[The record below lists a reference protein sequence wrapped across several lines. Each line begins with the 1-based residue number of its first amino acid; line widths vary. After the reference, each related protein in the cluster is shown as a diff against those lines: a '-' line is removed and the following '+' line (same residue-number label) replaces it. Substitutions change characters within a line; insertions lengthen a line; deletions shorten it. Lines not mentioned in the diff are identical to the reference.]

1 MGGQAPTDAEI
12 AATVADDLPVG
23 VWVARAPGGEFV
35 YANKAFGDI
44 MGMGAREDVAVGEY
58 AAPYGIHGRDGSLYP
73 EEKMPFLRALDA
85 RATIVVDDIVIHR
98 GDGGRVNIR
107 AQARPMFDEAGE
119 ISHVV
124 IAFIDISREIQAEVA
139 RAEAEA
145 RTLRAERLEAV
156 GQLAGGIAHDFNN
169 LLAAIRLVAG
179 SLRQG
184 EDDPARLEA
193 LAQIE
198 TASEKGTELTRSL
211 LSFAQRRPQ
220 VPVPLS
226 INEVATE
233 VMKLLRLPIDPRL
246 ELGADLHASGHIL
259 ADRSQIDQVLM
270 NLVVNAREAAGS
282 SGVVLV
288 HTRDAVLDDEE
299 AARRGLAAGPYVVI
313 EVRDDGPGIDAA
325 IRDRIFEP
333 YFTTKSYAEHGRGL
347 GLATVFGVVTS
358 HGGVVESASNTP
370 RGTVMRVFLPS
381 VSASAGIS
389 QRPAPRGSM
398 TRGRG
403 TVLVVDDE
411 PLVRKATSAAL
422 RHLGYD
428 VLGACDGDEGVAMFR
443 ENRGAI
449 RLVVLDMVMPRMDGQ
464 ETLRLLRD
472 IDPAVKVLLTTG
484 NTPEDGELGL
494 GAAGLITKPYG
505 LEELSEAIANAM
517 A

>member
-1 MGGQAPTDAEI
+1 
-12 AATVADDLPVG
+12 
-23 VWVARAPGGEFV
+23 
-35 YANKAFGDI
+35 
-44 MGMGAREDVAVGEY
+44 
-58 AAPYGIHGRDGSLYP
+58 
-73 EEKMPFLRALDA
+73 
-85 RATIVVDDIVIHR
+85 
-98 GDGGRVNIR
+98 
-107 AQARPMFDEAGE
+107 MFDEAGE
-119 ISHVV
+119 ITHVV
-124 IAFIDISREIQAEVA
+124 IAFIDISREVQAEVA

-169 LLAAIRLVAG
+169 LLAAVRLVAG

-193 LAQIE
+193 LGQIE
-198 TASEKGTELTRSL
+198 SAAETGTELTRSL
-211 LSFAQRRPQ
+211 LSFAQRRTHA
-220 VPVPLS
+220 PVPLS
-226 INEVATE
+226 VNEVATD

-246 ELGADLHASGHIL
+246 ELGADLHASGHVS

-282 SGVVLV
+282 SGVVVV
-288 HTRDAVLDDEE
+288 HTRDAVLAAAE
-299 AARRGLAAGPYVVI
+299 AARRGLAPGPYVVI
-313 EVRDDGPGIDAA
+313 EVRDDGPGIDAGV
-325 IRDRIFEP
+325 RDRIFEP
-333 YFTTKSYAEHGRGL
+333 YFTTKSPTEHGRGL
-347 GLATVFGVVTS
+347 GLATVFGIVTS

-381 VSASAGIS
+381 VTASAESGPRS
-389 QRPAPRGSM
+389 SVRAPM

-443 ENRGAI
+443 ENRAAI

-464 ETLRLLRD
+464 ETLRLLRG
-472 IDPAVKVLLTTG
+472 IDPGVRVLLTTG
-484 NTPEDGELGL
+484 NTPEDGEGLELGV
-494 GAAGLITKPYG
+494 AGLITKPYG